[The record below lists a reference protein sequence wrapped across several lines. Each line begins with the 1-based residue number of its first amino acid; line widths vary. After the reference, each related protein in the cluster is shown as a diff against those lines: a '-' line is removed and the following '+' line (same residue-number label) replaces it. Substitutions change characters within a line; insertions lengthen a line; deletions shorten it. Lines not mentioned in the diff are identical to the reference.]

1 MKSKFKSVLCSIIF
15 LASLT
20 GCRIQEPHVH
30 SEVTRYDDSY
40 HWNICEIC
48 NEITST
54 KVEHNFKEETIKN
67 PTCTE
72 KGKKKLKCECGYE
85 KNIEVDATGHKFN
98 KNYEFD
104 ENYHFHKCLD
114 CGEKKDIES
123 HDLNEEIIDEPTP
136 ISEGKKRI
144 YCNNCNYE
152 KEEILNKL
160 PLVETTIEILPD
172 EVNEHPYLEMNG
184 VYLNET
190 YPTEF
195 TIEKNGGYIKSDK
208 IGTIAEI
215 SVHLYGYYN
224 NFKNI

>member
-1 MKSKFKSVLCSIIF
+1 M
-15 LASLT
+15 
-20 GCRIQEPHVH
+20 R
-30 SEVTRYDDSY
+30 R
-40 HWNICEIC
+40 
-48 NEITST
+48 
-54 KVEHNFKEETIKN
+54 
-67 PTCTE
+67 
-72 KGKKKLKCECGYE
+72 
-85 KNIEVDATGHKFN
+85 
-98 KNYEFD
+98 
-104 ENYHFHKCLD
+104 
-114 CGEKKDIES
+114 KKDIES

-195 TIEKNGGYIKSDK
+195 TIEKMVDILNLIK
-208 IGTIAEI
+208 
-215 SVHLYGYYN
+215 
-224 NFKNI
+224 

>member
-1 MKSKFKSVLCSIIF
+1 MWMWI
-15 LASLT
+15 
-20 GCRIQEPHVH
+20 
-30 SEVTRYDDSY
+30 
-40 HWNICEIC
+40 W
-48 NEITST
+48 
-54 KVEHNFKEETIKN
+54 
-67 PTCTE
+67 
-72 KGKKKLKCECGYE
+72 

-195 TIEKNGGYIKSDK
+195 TIEKMVDILNLIK
-208 IGTIAEI
+208 
-215 SVHLYGYYN
+215 
-224 NFKNI
+224 